1 MAGWRSLL
9 HGLRVLT
16 RRRAADR
23 DLDDELAH
31 FLDEAAAD
39 EQARGLSKDDAV
51 RAVRRQAGDAVRLR
65 EQVRDG
71 GWEHVVST
79 WLADLRL
86 AGRMLR
92 RSPVFTLVVVF
103 VIALGSGAVTTVFSA
118 MNALVLRPIP
128 GVASPERLV
137 SVRPARRDGSA
148 DEQIGY
154 PLYRH
159 LREHGTTLSHVAAW
173 GRVALTV
180 STGGSG
186 LPVQGAMVTDT
197 YFPALGIRPVAG
209 RFFTP
214 DEVRVAG
221 SAPLL
226 VISERLWR
234 EQFDAAPAVIGMA
247 VSVNGHPFTI
257 VGVVPARF
265 AGIYTGMV
273 VDAWVPVTMQPQLRP
288 RSSLEG
294 GSWTWVFGRLA
305 DGHTAA
311 AAQAE
316 LSRAMEVR
324 ERSQGVRRQDGYV
337 SARVEPLTGL
347 PGGEGRG
354 LMSFMALLLAASGL
368 VLLIAGVN
376 VASMLSARHLSR
388 SRELAVRAALGA
400 GRGRLV
406 RHLLTEIALLFAA
419 GALGGYLIAVLAT
432 AALERLPL
440 PDNIPVRLE
449 LSPDLRVLAFALAVS
464 LLAGLVFGLGPSL
477 TAARKDIT
485 TRLREESA
493 GTGMRRGRLRRIL
506 IAAQLAC
513 SLVLL
518 VSASL
523 FHKAFEAGRKVDV
536 GFDREH
542 VAVVWLEPESWGYD
556 EAKAR
561 AFYTRLEQRIATLP
575 GVTSV
580 TTTGRMPL
588 MLSSSID
595 EVTSGDARSRVHSA
609 VVGAGYFHTLRLPLV
624 RGRGFTAADTP
635 HSPPVAVVNETMAA
649 QLWPGVDPLGRTFR
663 FREQPRTVV
672 GVARNAKYA
681 SLDEERPPFA
691 YFPVSQVWQ
700 PTQVLLARVAPG
712 VRPERT
718 LQDAVLALDP
728 RLPVPKVTT
737 MERATGI
744 ALLPQRAAATV
755 MAGLGGI
762 GLLLAAVGLYGVMAF
777 STARRTREIGI
788 RIALGA
794 TRSSVTSLVLK
805 EALALTGAGILVG
818 LALAAAVT
826 RLLARWLFEVS
837 PLDTAAFTTTAALLA
852 AAALAASYIPARR
865 AASVDP
871 LQSLKVE

>member
-1 MAGWRSLL
+1 VAGWRSLF

-31 FLDEAAAD
+31 FLDEAAAA
-39 EQARGLSKDDAV
+39 EQARGLSADDAA
-51 RAVRRQAGDAVRLR
+51 RAVRRRAGDAVRVR

-71 GWEHVVST
+71 GWEHGVST
-79 WLADLRL
+79 WLADIRV

-92 RSPVFTLVVVF
+92 RSPVFTLVVVA
-103 VIALGSGAVTTVFSA
+103 VVALGSGAVTTVFSA
-118 MNALVLRPIP
+118 MNAMVLRPIP
-128 GVASPERLV
+128 GVADPDRLV
-137 SVRPARRDGSA
+137 GVRPARRDGSV

-154 PLYRH
+154 PFYRY
-159 LREHGTTLSHVAAW
+159 LRDNSTTLSHVAAW
-173 GRVALTV
+173 GRVALTI
-180 STGGSG
+180 STGGAG
-186 LPVQGAMVTDT
+186 VPVQGALVTDT

-209 RFFTP
+209 RVFTP
-214 DEVRVAG
+214 DEVRVPG

-234 EQFDAAPAVIGMA
+234 EQFDATTAVIGMA
-247 VSVNGHPFTI
+247 VTVNGHPFTI
-257 VGVVPARF
+257 VGVVPAEF
-265 AGIYTGMV
+265 AGVYTGMV
-273 VDAWVPVTMQPQLRP
+273 VDAWAPLTMQPQLRP

-305 DGHTAA
+305 DGRTAA

-316 LSRAMEVR
+316 LSRAIELR
-324 ERSQGVRRQDGYV
+324 ERSQGVRRHDGYV

-347 PGGEGRG
+347 PGGEGGG
-354 LMSFMALLLAASGL
+354 LMSFMALLLAAAGL

-406 RHLLTEIALLFAA
+406 RHLLTEIALLFLA

-449 LSPDLRVLAFALAVS
+449 LSPDVRVFAFALAVS
-464 LLAGLVFGLGPSL
+464 LLAGLLFGLGPSL

-485 TRLREESA
+485 TRLHEESA
-493 GTGMRRGRLRRIL
+493 GASTRRGRLARIL
-506 IAAQLAC
+506 VAAQLAC

-523 FHKAFEAGRKVDV
+523 FYSAFKAGRTVDV
-536 GFDREH
+536 GFERAH

-556 EAKAR
+556 EAQTR
-561 AFYTRLEQRIATLP
+561 AFYARLEPRVAALP
-575 GVTSV
+575 GVTAV
-580 TTTGRMPL
+580 TTTGRLPL

-595 EVTSGDARSRVHSA
+595 EVSSGDARARVHSA
-609 VVGAGYFHTLRLPLV
+609 AVGAGYFETLRLPLV
-624 RGRGFTAADTP
+624 RGRGVTAADTR
-635 HSPPVAVVNETMAA
+635 HSPPVAVVNEAMAA
-649 QLWPGVDPLGRTFR
+649 QLWPDAEPLGRTFL
-663 FREQPRTVV
+663 FREQLRTVV

-681 SLDEERPPFA
+681 ALDEELPPFA
-691 YFPVSQVWQ
+691 YLPVSQVWQ
-700 PTQVLLARVAPG
+700 PTQILLARIAPG
-712 VRPERT
+712 MRDDRT
-718 LQDAVLALDP
+718 LQQAVLALDP

-762 GLLLAAVGLYGVMAF
+762 GLLLATVGVYGVMAF
-777 STARRTREIGI
+777 STARRTRELGI
-788 RIALGA
+788 RLALGA
-794 TRSSVTSLVLK
+794 TRASVTALVLRDT
-805 EALALTGAGILVG
+805 LVLTGAGIVSGLVI
-818 LALAAAVT
+818 AAAAT
-826 RLLARWLFEVS
+826 RLLARWLFDVS
-837 PLDTAAFTTTAALLA
+837 PLDAAAFTTTAALLA
-852 AAALAASYIPARR
+852 AVALLASYIPARR

>member
-16 RRRAADR
+16 RRTIADR

-31 FLDEAAAD
+31 FLDEAAA
-39 EQARGLSKDDAV
+39 EQRVRGLSPDDAA
-51 RAVRRQAGDAVRLR
+51 RAVRREAGDAVRVR

-71 GWEHVVST
+71 GWEHAVST
-79 WLADLRL
+79 WLADIRL

-92 RSPVFTLVVVF
+92 RSPVFTLVVVA

-128 GVASPERLV
+128 GVADPDRLV
-137 SVRPARRDGSA
+137 SIRPARRDGSA
-148 DEQIGY
+148 DEQISY
-154 PLYRH
+154 PLYRN
-159 LREHGTTLSHVAAW
+159 LRENSTTLSHVAAW
-173 GRVALTV
+173 GRVAITI

-186 LPVQGAMVTDT
+186 VPVQGAMVTDT
-197 YFPALGIRPVAG
+197 YFPALGILPVAG

-214 DEVRVAG
+214 DEVRVPG
-221 SAPLL
+221 SEPVL

-234 EQFDAAPAVIGMA
+234 EQFETAPAVVGME
-247 VSVNGHPFTI
+247 VTVNGHPFTI
-257 VGVVPARF
+257 VGVAPAGF
-265 AGIYTGMV
+265 AGVYTGMA
-273 VDAWVPVTMQPQLRP
+273 VDAWAPVTMQPQLRP

-305 DGHTAA
+305 EGRTVA

-316 LSRAMEVR
+316 LSTALEAHG
-324 ERSQGVRRQDGYV
+324 RSQGARPPEGYV

-354 LMSFMALLLAASGL
+354 LMSFMALLLAAAGL
-368 VLLIAGVN
+368 VMLIAGVN

-419 GALGGYLIAVLAT
+419 GALGGYLIAALAT

-440 PDNIPVRLE
+440 PDAIPVILE
-449 LSPDLRVLAFALAVS
+449 LSPDIRVLAFALAMS

-493 GTGMRRGRLRRIL
+493 GAGMRRGRLRRIL

-523 FHKAFEAGRKVDV
+523 FYKAFEAGQKVDV
-536 GFDREH
+536 GFERDH

-556 EAKAR
+556 EARAR
-561 AFYTRLEQRIATLP
+561 AFYARLEQRVATAP
-575 GVTSV
+575 GVAAV
-580 TTTGRMPL
+580 TTTGRVPL

-595 EVTSGDARSRVHSA
+595 EVSSGDMRARVHSA
-609 VVGAGYFHTLRLPLV
+609 VVGAGYFETLRLPLV
-624 RGRGFTAADTP
+624 RGRGITTADTQ
-635 HSPPVAVVNETMAA
+635 HSPPVAVINEEMAA
-649 QLWPGVDPLGRTFR
+649 RLWPGADPVGRTFR
-663 FREQPRTVV
+663 FREQLRTVV

-681 SLDEERPPFA
+681 SLDEDLPPFA

-700 PTQVLLARVAPG
+700 PTQVLLARFAPG
-712 VRPERT
+712 TRHDRT
-718 LQDAVLALDP
+718 LPEAVLALDP
-728 RLPVPKVTT
+728 RLPAPKVTT

-788 RIALGA
+788 RLALGA
-794 TRSSVTSLVLK
+794 TSASVTSLVLK
-805 EALALTGAGILVG
+805 DTLVLTGAGIVTG
-818 LALAAAVT
+818 LAIAAAVT
-826 RLLARWLFEVS
+826 RLLSRWLFDIS
-837 PLDTAAFTTTAALLA
+837 PLDPVAFATTATVLA
-852 AAALAASYIPARR
+852 AVALVAGYIPARR

-871 LQSLKVE
+871 IASLRTD